1 MTFRTR
7 PRATTPRGIFLML
20 AALAVALKVM
30 IPAGF
35 MTRIASPDLPFALV
49 LCTAQGAVTVEPGQ
63 AAPRHDDRGDAAD
76 HDSPCAFAG
85 HATAAPAPSPIATG
99 VIEFVAYRP
108 HLAPTAPID
117 LTPGRGLAAPP
128 LPARGPPSLLI

>member
-7 PRATTPRGIFLML
+7 PGAATTRGIFMML

-35 MTRIASPDLPFALV
+35 MTRTATNDLPFALV
-49 LCTAQGAVTVEPGQ
+49 LCTAQGAVAVEPSQ
-63 AAPRHDDRGDAAD
+63 AAPEHDDGGDAAD

-85 HATAAPAPSPIATG
+85 HAATAPAPSPVAIG
-99 VIEFVAYRP
+99 VVEFVAYRR
-108 HLAPTAPID
+108 HVAPIAPVD
-117 LTPGRGLAAPP
+117 LAPGRGLAAPP

>member
-1 MTFRTR
+1 MTFPTR
-7 PRATTPRGIFLML
+7 PGAATARGIFMML

-35 MTRIASPDLPFALV
+35 MTRTASHDLPFALV

-63 AAPRHDDRGDAAD
+63 AGPGHDDRGEVAD

-99 VIEFVAYRP
+99 VVEFVAYRR
-108 HLAPTAPID
+108 HLTPAAPVD
-117 LTPGRGLAAPP
+117 LAPGRGLAAPP